1 MSRRTSEASK
11 AIRKAWEKEK
21 ELVAEGKGTR
31 DWTTEQQK
39 EIFEF
44 GKAYYHSDDPNDKH
58 DGDAFIGH
66 HMKSAEAY
74 PEYQGDPENIQF
86 LSYPEHQ
93 EAHKGNWQIPSNW
106 YYDPVTKEYTEFGE
120 GKFLPCKVINLTETV
135 QIPSVEAQKSDVETN
150 CPAQIATESVKEQTQ
165 QSPQEAVSHHS
176 ETKSQSKTM
185 VPPPEVRESF
195 GDKFLHVV
203 NAVKGFGERH
213 PELSGVLK
221 FAAIAALAVGAGA
234 IANSGNGSGGGS
246 RSSSSDDYSS
256 RSSDDDY
263 ADSWDCDDYDSSSSD
278 RDYPD
283 ERSSP
288 GEHTVS
294 AHGQHYHTKDG
305 VIWKEKEPYQRGGKH
320 DDD

>member
-39 EIFEF
+39 EILEF

-120 GKFLPCKVINLTETV
+120 GKFLPCKVINLTEPV
-135 QIPSVEAQKSDVETN
+135 QIPSIEAQKSDAETN
-150 CPAQIATESVKEQTQ
+150 CPAQIATEFVKEQTQ
-165 QSPQEAVSHHS
+165 QLPQEAVSHHS
-176 ETKSQSKTM
+176 ETKSQSETTG
-185 VPPPEVRESF
+185 PPPEVHESF
-195 GDKFLHVV
+195 GDKVLRAVD
-203 NAVKGFGERH
+203 AVKGFSERH
-213 PELSGVLK
+213 PILTGIVK
-221 FAAIAALAVGAGA
+221 WGGIAAAAITTTVLAN
-234 IANSGNGSGGGS
+234 NSSGGGG
-246 RSSSSDDYSS
+246 SSGGGESDSLSSDLFDDYSGQADDSDDYS
-256 RSSDDDY
+256 
-263 ADSWDCDDYDSSSSD
+263 DSSGS

-288 GEHTVS
+288 REHDVSGYDRQQNGKTV
-294 AHGQHYHTKDG
+294 H
-305 VIWKEKEPYQRGGKH
+305 VNPYKRGGRH
-320 DDD
+320 DD